1 MPFIVVRVTER
12 NRSMD
17 KSWQHRYAVFLW
29 SRVRLPSGAF
39 AAAGLSKA
47 FALSIDRFNAA
58 PGPLCSR
65 R

>member
-1 MPFIVVRVTER
+1 
-12 NRSMD
+12 MD

-29 SRVRLPSGAF
+29 SRVRLASGAF